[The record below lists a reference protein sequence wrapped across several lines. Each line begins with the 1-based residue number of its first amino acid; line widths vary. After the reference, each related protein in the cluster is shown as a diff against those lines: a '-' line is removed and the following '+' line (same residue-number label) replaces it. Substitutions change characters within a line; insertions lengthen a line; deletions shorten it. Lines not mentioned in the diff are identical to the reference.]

1 MEPLFQRA
9 SFGAKVAPSLNGVD
23 PGSEF
28 MNSVAGSYLQ
38 SQLAQI
44 YYMIYGFT
52 IDQYFALL
60 SKSPQTL
67 LTVFSDLQSIV
78 KTLNCIWNIDLFGAT
93 TRNIMTLVIMT
104 LTVIR

>member
-1 MEPLFQRA
+1 MYRMGVSPDQEYRIQFKRGWSRFSKGA

-52 IDQYFALL
+52 IDQYFAML
-60 SKSPQTL
+60 SK
-67 LTVFSDLQSIV
+67 
-78 KTLNCIWNIDLFGAT
+78 
-93 TRNIMTLVIMT
+93 
-104 LTVIR
+104 